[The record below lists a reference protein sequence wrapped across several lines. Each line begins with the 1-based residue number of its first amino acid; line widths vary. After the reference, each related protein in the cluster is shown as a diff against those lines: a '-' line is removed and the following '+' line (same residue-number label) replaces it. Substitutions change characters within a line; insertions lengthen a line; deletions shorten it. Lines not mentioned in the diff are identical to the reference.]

1 MLYGENQRHNQKMT
15 KGCKCSKILLV
26 DDNEYN
32 IYALDLLLDS
42 HGYKSEYASN
52 GKQAI
57 DMVHEKQV
65 D

>member
-1 MLYGENQRHNQKMT
+1 MT
-15 KGCKCSKILLV
+15 KGCECAKILLV

-32 IYALDLLLDS
+32 IYALDLLLES
-42 HGYKSEYASN
+42 HGYISEYASN

-57 DMVHEKQV
+57 DMVNEKQA